1 MINIFGGHGNNYNSE
16 EKDSDRVSTIIYTLS
31 SRQICQY
38 DRYNPSLA
46 TQYISIFHFFS
57 MNDKID
63 PELYRRLKAE
73 AASPFRSLRRFFY
86 IGFGASGFIGGV
98 VFLAKLA
105 AGRDLEHTIPNLA
118 LQIGVVALMVFLYR
132 QDRSKSSQ

>member
-1 MINIFGGHGNNYNSE
+1 
-16 EKDSDRVSTIIYTLS
+16 
-31 SRQICQY
+31 
-38 DRYNPSLA
+38 
-46 TQYISIFHFFS
+46 

-73 AASPFRSLRRFFY
+73 ATSPFRSLRRFFY

-105 AGRDLEHTIPNLA
+105 AGRDLEQTIPNLA